1 MKNIFSSLFL
11 FFFPLFLLTFPSFTE
26 NIALGAKYTLDPVP
40 NYTNCKDESDTIQL
54 TDGKYVEGHFWTQQ
68 GTVGWSET
76 EFAVITID
84 LGKDMPISG
93 VSFSTAGG
101 VAGVKF
107 PDSIVIF
114 TAGEDG
120 IFHEIGD
127 LVKLNNSKN
136 PVLSVGYATYRYT
149 TDKLQTHGR
158 KIALLVFGEPYIF
171 CDEIEVWKGKEEDLS
186 RPLPGMGFKDLKKY
200 VDNVTIHN
208 CVKKRIAKDIEKVQK
223 IVENTKRGKKIQKE
237 MNKLTKEIDTLP
249 MAYSEDFKTIFP
261 INFSHEKVFKL
272 YARLLQKEGLK
283 ELTVWRS
290 HPYQFTELFPSVSD
304 IKSNDINQLCINMM
318 QNEFRS
324 TTFNIISSKNTEVS
338 IEIFGIPEEL
348 RKESIKIQKVLWTD
362 TKRLEPVA
370 SALMPINE
378 EKGLF
383 KLNVLVGLTQQV
395 WITVCSKNL
404 PPNTYNIEIKV
415 NQIRLPMTLKI
426 YPIRFPDRPT
436 LHMGGWDYTNVPK
449 YYEVTEINRTAFVN
463 MLREYFVDSPWATS
477 VAMPFGSYDKSGT
490 MTTPPDTSNF
500 DAWRQLWQDARRY
513 CVFSAVSNKLQQWEI
528 GTPEFNKAV
537 GNWAKFWDNYMRN
550 LELDPSQLIVLLVD
564 EPHQEQEDTIIK
576 AWAKAIHDS
585 GAGFQIWEDPTY
597 RDMTKALPDMI
608 AECDILCPNRQLF
621 YKCGEDY
628 RQFFINERDKGKK
641 LEFYSCSGPMR
652 LLDPTIYCRLQAWDC
667 WRYGAEATYFW
678 AFADAAG
685 NPSWNEYLNKR
696 HAYTPLFIDKDTV
709 YPGKHLEAMREG
721 IEDYEY
727 LIMLEKAL
735 KEGKGSEQART
746 QAEALLQ
753 ETRDILHSI
762 MPESGILFWKDFK
775 QPEIIDNIREKI
787 LQTLLLLT
795 TNN

>member
-11 FFFPLFLLTFPSFTE
+11 FFVPLFLLAFLSFTE

-40 NYTNCKDESDTIQL
+40 NYTHCKDESDAIQL

-76 EFAVITID
+76 GFVLITID
-84 LGKDMPISG
+84 LEKDMPISG

-101 VAGVKF
+101 LAGVKF

-114 TAGEDG
+114 TAGEDD
-120 IFHEIGD
+120 IFHEVGD
-127 LVKLNNSKN
+127 LIKLNNTKK
-136 PVLSVGYATYRYT
+136 PVPSAGYATYRYT
-149 TDKLQTHGR
+149 IDKLQTHGR

-186 RPLPGMGFKDLKKY
+186 RPLPGMGFKDLRKY
-200 VDNVTIHN
+200 VNDVTIHN
-208 CVKKRIAKDIEKVQK
+208 CVKKRITNDIGEVQK
-223 IVENTKRGKKIQKE
+223 IAGNVKRGKKIQKE
-237 MNKLTKEIDTLP
+237 LNKLIKEIDTLP
-249 MAYSEDFKTIFP
+249 LEYPENFKTIFP
-261 INFSHEKVFKL
+261 INSTHEKVFKL
-272 YARLLQKEGLK
+272 YARTLQAEGLK
-283 ELTVWRS
+283 GLTAWRS
-290 HPYQFTELFPSVSD
+290 HPYQYTELFPSLSD
-304 IKSNDINQLCINMM
+304 IKPTNTNQLYLGMM

-324 TTFNIISSKNTEVS
+324 VAFNVISPKNAEVA
-338 IEIFGIPEEL
+338 IEILGISEGL
-348 RKESIKIQKVLWTD
+348 RKECIKVQKVLWTD

-378 EKGLF
+378 EEGLF
-383 KLNVLVGLTQQV
+383 KLNVLAGLTQQV
-395 WITVCSKNL
+395 WITVYSKNL
-404 PPNTYNIEIKV
+404 PPNTYNMEIKV

-426 YPIRFPDRPT
+426 YPIHFPDRPA
-436 LHMGGWDYTNVPK
+436 LHMGGWDYTNVSQH
-449 YYEVTEINRTAFVN
+449 YEVTEANRTALVN

-477 VAMPFGSYDKSGT
+477 VAMPFGSYDDFGT
-490 MTTPPDTSNF
+490 MTEPPDTSNF
-500 DAWRQLWQDARRY
+500 DAWRKLWKDARRY
-513 CVFSAVSNKLQQWEI
+513 CVFSAVRNKFQQWEI

-550 LELDPSQLIVLLVD
+550 AGLDPSQLIVLLVD

-576 AWAKAIHDS
+576 AWAKAIHTS
-585 GAGFQIWEDPTY
+585 GAGFQIWEDPIY
-597 RDMTKALPDMI
+597 RDMTKALPEMI

-628 RQFFINERDKGKK
+628 RQFFIDQRDQGRK

-652 LLDPTIYCRLQAWDC
+652 LLDPTTYCRLQAWDC

-709 YPGKHLEAMREG
+709 YPGKHLEAMCEG

-727 LIMLEKAL
+727 LNMLEKAI
-735 KEGKGSEQART
+735 KEGKCTEETRT
-746 QAEALLQ
+746 QAETLLQ
-753 ETRDILHSI
+753 EIRNTLHSI

-787 LQTLLLLT
+787 LQTLLSLT